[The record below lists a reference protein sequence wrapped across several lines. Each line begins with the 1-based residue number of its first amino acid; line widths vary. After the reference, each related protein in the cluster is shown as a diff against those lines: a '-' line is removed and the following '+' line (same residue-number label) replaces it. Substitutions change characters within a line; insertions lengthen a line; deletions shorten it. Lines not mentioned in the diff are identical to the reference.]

1 MKTFRITFT
10 SNPESGIY
18 SANLVN
24 AESAEQA
31 SAYFQTLGNYEIVG
45 CTETN
50 EEPKPGQPVHTV
62 PEDWEAPEEE
72 KETTART
79 AEEVTAD
86 IIAYFE
92 SNEEEFN
99 QAIKELDSYNGYLG
113 DDRYYSMDELDEL
126 YNGVEPS
133 EILARAFYGYDEDTY
148 TTDSAGNREYG
159 PFNPN
164 REYFRF
170 NGYGNLVSADYKDY
184 SAQLDEYAIEAM
196 SDNRCYIDSIE
207 DSEELAALFDELEE
221 AKANEE

>member
-62 PEDWEAPEEE
+62 PEEWEAPEEE
-72 KETTART
+72 KATRT
-79 AEEVTAD
+79 AEEITAA
-86 IIAYFE
+86 II
-92 SNEEEFN
+92 EFFKEN
-99 QAIKELDSYNGYLG
+99 KDVFNDCIEELDGYNGYLN

-126 YNGVEPS
+126 YTGTEPS
-133 EILARAFYGYDEDTY
+133 EILRRAYYGYDAETY
-148 TTDSAGNREYG
+148 TTDGSGNREYG
-159 PFNPN
+159 QFNPN
-164 REYFRF
+164 REYFTY

-184 SAQLDEYAIEAM
+184 SGRLDNYAVEAM
-196 SDNRCYIDSIE
+196 SENRNYIDTIE
-207 DSEELAALFDELEE
+207 DNEELAELFDELEQAE
-221 AKANEE
+221 Q